1 MSPSILLHFT
11 TDDEPYLG
19 VVKRLIAGRAT
30 VRLSNKV
37 PVTATEVALAAK
49 NAGCS
54 AVATTSPVLL
64 KLLLDGKMSKR
75 NWYAGSIIEK
85 LGVEF
90 LILNPLEQLLTIPA
104 APLLFKRHLSKILQP
119 QNWLQL
125 PPFKWELF
133 NPASVCEYLELAH
146 DSNFIAIDIET
157 GMEGDRVI
165 TCIGFCMVHI
175 EDGSIQQTTI
185 VVPMLREESWEFNL
199 AFVRNI
205 CGCSVPKVFQ
215 NGKYDNAYLLRFG
228 IPVYNYL
235 GDTINLFHSWY
246 CELPKRLDF
255 ITSFLLR
262 KSQYWK
268 NESNNPIDSIA
279 YYTYNAKD
287 CYNTAMDWLTLL
299 KEAPPYAWQNYL
311 KEFPL
316 VFPCILAEN
325 RGLRRDNER
334 MEAENKRFEASL
346 EEQLL
351 SIRTMVSN
359 SNFNPSSA
367 KQTLL
372 LLQAL
377 GSGDLGG
384 TGKIPMDKA
393 KTRHPLNNRILS
405 AIGKYREDR
414 KLQGTYL
421 RDIDPESGETKSW
434 NGRIFYTLN
443 PHGTDTGRLASSE
456 SHFWCGW
463 NIQNIPRDRDDIQI
477 RAGIIADPGFYLGEC
492 DRSQAETRN
501 TAYLSGDEKL
511 LVAVEDKSRDFH
523 SINASAFFG
532 IPYDRITA
540 SKFREDTKTWEHKI
554 LDKPL
559 RDLSKR
565 TNHGANYNMGAK
577 VLLDTMGTKNVLR
590 ARQLLKLPRNWSLL
604 QITQYLLDTFSNTYP
619 TVKGAFYDCIKNSV
633 TTTKILVGPTG
644 WTRYCF
650 GNPSTNKRHLNA
662 YIAHV
667 PQSLNAMELNFA
679 YMRVFYEIALI
690 EKEDFKL
697 GPQIHDSILFQYR
710 KGRED
715 LAFKVAECMRNPLT
729 VTDVFGK
736 SRIMLVPTDL
746 KGEATTWSEVRPM
759 YKKEKICQLS
769 KGLTTITETIDGL

>member
-1 MSPSILLHFT
+1 VTDILLHT
-11 TDDEPYLG
+11 TEDDLPYLG
-19 VVKRLIAGRAT
+19 RMKGIIGGRAK

-37 PVTATEVALAAK
+37 PTTAIEVALAAK

-64 KLLLDGKMSKR
+64 KLLLDGKMSKK

-90 LILNPLEQLLTIPA
+90 LILNPLEHLITIPA
-104 APLLFKRHLSKILQP
+104 APTLYRRYLSKILQP
-119 QNWLQL
+119 QEWLSL

-133 NPASVCEYLELAH
+133 NPKLTDYYLEEAH

-157 GMEGDRVI
+157 GLEDDRVI
-165 TCIGFCMVHI
+165 TCIGFCMVRI
-175 EDGSIQQTTI
+175 RDGMLQQTTI
-185 VVPMLREESWEFNL
+185 VVPMLREESWEYNL
-199 AFVRNI
+199 AFVRSV

-262 KSQYWK
+262 VSQYWK
-268 NESNNPIDSIA
+268 NESNNPIDSMA
-279 YYTYNAKD
+279 YYAYNAKD

-299 KEAPPYAWQNYL
+299 KEAPDYAWKNYL
-311 KEFPL
+311 LEFPL
-316 VFPCILAEN
+316 VFPCMMAEN
-325 RGLRRDNER
+325 RGLRRDNDR
-334 MEAENKRFEASL
+334 METENSRFEVAL

-351 SIRTMVSN
+351 SIQKMVGN
-359 SNFNPSSA
+359 SNFNPSSP
-367 KQTLL
+367 KQTML

-377 GSGDLGG
+377 GSGDLTG
-384 TGKIPMDKA
+384 TGKIPLDKA
-393 KTRHPLNNRILS
+393 KARHPLNARILG
-405 AIGKYREDR
+405 AIGSYREDR

-421 RDIDPESGETKSW
+421 RDKDPKTGITKSW

-463 NIQNIPRDRDDIQI
+463 QIQNIPRDRDDVQI
-477 RAGIIADPGFYLGEC
+477 RSGIISDPGFYLGEC
-492 DRSQAETRN
+492 DRSQAETRD
-501 TAYLSGDEKL
+501 TAYLSGDTKL
-511 LVAVEDKSRDFH
+511 LMAVEDSSRDFH
-523 SINASAFFG
+523 GHNASAFFG
-532 IPYDRITA
+532 IPYAEIVQST
-540 SKFREDTKTWEHKI
+540 FNEETGNWEHKT

-565 TNHGANYNMGAK
+565 TNHGANYNMGAG
-577 VLLDTMGTKNVLR
+577 VLLNTMGIKNVLR
-590 ARQLLKLPRNWSLL
+590 ARLLLDLPRHWTLM
-604 QITQYLLDTFSNTYP
+604 QITQHLLNTFDKTYS
-619 TVKGAFYDCIKNSV
+619 VVRGAFYDHIKNAV
-633 TTTKILVGPTG
+633 KTTKMLTGPTG

-650 GNPSTNKRHLNA
+650 GDPSSNKRHLNS
-662 YIAHV
+662 YVAHL

-679 YMRVFYEIALI
+679 YKRVFYEIALV
-690 EKEDFKL
+690 ETADFKL
-697 GPQIHDSILFQYR
+697 GPQIHDSIIFQYR
-710 KGRED
+710 KGRSD
-715 LAFKVAECMRNPLT
+715 LAFKVAECMNNPLDI
-729 VTDVFGK
+729 TDIFGY
-736 SRIMLVPTDL
+736 SRKLSIPTDL
-746 KGEATTWSEVRPM
+746 KGEASVWSELKPM
-759 YKKEKICQLS
+759 YKKQNSDLYKA
-769 KGLTTITETIDGL
+769 TEAILLEAT